1 MFGPVSSQRKYLL
14 NGFFAVSI
22 ILLFGQDY
30 QLQAACRGEGFMGV
44 SSKDPIMVWVD
55 LTSSPVYTSAS
66 TSGTS
71 GCKNW
76 DFSQYF
82 EHERRQFIKKSRQQ
96 LLVETVRGQGP
107 HLEALSRLMECPQSS
122 SEVFA
127 GMLWE
132 HRQQTVQL
140 FENEKQTPEFITELS
155 KWIEADPEL
164 RNTCRMS

>member
-1 MFGPVSSQRKYLL
+1 MFGPVSILRICLL
-14 NGFFAVSI
+14 SIFFAVLI
-22 ILLFGQDY
+22 VLLFGHNY

-44 SSKDPIMVWVD
+44 SSKDPIMSWVD
-55 LTSSPVYTSAS
+55 LTYSPVYSSAS

-76 DFSQYF
+76 DLTQYL
-82 EHERRQFIKKSRQQ
+82 EREQRQFIKKSHQQ

-107 HLEALSRLMECPQSS
+107 HLVALARLMECPQSS
-122 SEVFA
+122 SKVFA

-140 FENEKQTPEFITELS
+140 LETAKQTTEFMAELS
-155 KWIEADPEL
+155 KWIKADPEL
-164 RNTCRMS
+164 RNTCGMS